1 VVIGLQKLA
10 HMQIEGKRVLVTG
23 ASRGL
28 GRALVTAFVDA
39 GASEVI
45 AGARRPEDRE
55 ELKSSRVTPVQLDVT
70 IADDVEELVHL
81 GAIDILVNN
90 AGIAGFG
97 NPLTMDF
104 AAVQEEIAVNYFGVL
119 RVTRAVAPAMIEQ
132 RDGVIVNVATAF
144 ARVNL
149 PIVGTYC
156 ATKAALLSLG
166 QALRAYLSEHNVRV
180 ITVMP
185 TTIDTDMSKGAD
197 VPKMTKEFVAAEI
210 LAAIREERHDPP
222 IGDEAKGVFE
232 SLSKDAL
239 GLEKVLQDYRI

>member
-1 VVIGLQKLA
+1 
-10 HMQIEGKRVLVTG
+10 MEIEGKRVLVTG

-39 GASEVI
+39 GASEVF
-45 AGARRPEDRE
+45 AGARKHEDLEALRSE
-55 ELKSSRVTPVQLDVT
+55 RVTPVRLDVT
-70 IADDVEELVHL
+70 SDADVAGLASL
-81 GAIDILVNN
+81 GTVDILINN
-90 AGIAGFG
+90 AGVAGFG

-104 AAVQEEIAVNYFGVL
+104 SAIQEEIAVNYFGVL
-119 RVTRAVAPAMIEQ
+119 RMTRAIAPGMIAK
-132 RDGVIVNVATAF
+132 RNGVIVNVATAF
-144 ARVNL
+144 AKVNL
-149 PIVGTYC
+149 PLVGTYC

-166 QALRAYLSEHNVRV
+166 QALRAYLAEHGVRV

-197 VPKMTKEFVAAEI
+197 VPKMTKEFVAAEM

-239 GLEKVLQDYRI
+239 GLERVLQDYRV

>member
-1 VVIGLQKLA
+1 
-10 HMQIEGKRVLVTG
+10 MEIEGKRVLVTG

-28 GRALVTAFVDA
+28 GRALVTAFIDA
-39 GASEVI
+39 GASEVL
-45 AGARRPEDRE
+45 AGARKHEDLEPLRSE
-55 ELKSSRVTPVQLDVT
+55 RVTPVQLDVT
-70 IADDVEELVHL
+70 SDSDVAAVAQV
-81 GAIDILVNN
+81 GPVDILINN
-90 AGIAGFG
+90 AGVAGFG

-104 AAVQEEIAVNYFGVL
+104 AAIQEEIGVNYFGVL
-119 RVTRAVAPAMIEQ
+119 RVTRAVAPGMIAKH
-132 RDGVIVNVATAF
+132 DGVIVNVATAF
-144 ARVNL
+144 AKINL
-149 PIVGTYC
+149 PLVGTYC

-166 QALRAYLSEHNVRV
+166 QALRAYLAEHNVRV

-232 SLSKDAL
+232 NLSKDAL
-239 GLEKVLQDYRI
+239 GLEKVLQDFRM